1 MRLVAVVAAFIL
13 SVVIALVTACSGQ
26 TGGQQATLPD
36 GPGLLADSAKAMRTV
51 NTTHFTLDVQGNA
64 PGIQLRSAEGQLTRE
79 GSAKGVAKVDEG
91 RQILELQFVIIGD
104 TLYLRP
110 PTGPVQRLPLSFAGS
125 VYDPSLILNPDRGI
139 AAALASGREATTE
152 VREQVDGVDS
162 YRLRA
167 TFPAQPL
174 GTLVPGFAAD
184 KPSQLWVAAQGARLV
199 KAEFPTTTGTITVHF
214 SDFDAPVEIT
224 PPA

>member
-1 MRLVAVVAAFIL
+1 
-13 SVVIALVTACSGQ
+13 
-26 TGGQQATLPD
+26 
-36 GPGLLADSAKAMRTV
+36 
-51 NTTHFTLDVQGNA
+51 
-64 PGIQLRSAEGQLTRE
+64 
-79 GSAKGVAKVDEG
+79 
-91 RQILELQFVIIGD
+91 
-104 TLYLRP
+104 
-110 PTGPVQRLPLSFAGS
+110 

-139 AAALASGREATTE
+139 AAALASGSEATTE
-152 VREQVDGVDS
+152 TREQVDGVDS

-167 TFPAQPL
+167 RFPAQPL

-184 KPSQLWVAAQGARLV
+184 KPGRLWVAAQGARLV